1 MFPLPRRSRER
12 RKYCFLFFILHW
24 LFFPPSLLLFK
35 MFQKC
40 VRVNG
45 PLWGR
50 GGAVFCVVHHLPE
63 SKTSYTILG
72 HSKGHDNNKECYR
85 NTMLLFVRNFFAC
98 LADVHQ
104 GMFSVVLFLVRLFC
118 NICWQKNP
126 SRFRPTSSMIPPD
139 IAFSCK
145 TIFVHIRAISQR
157 FSFNRVHLCNI
168 VLMSFA
174 KRTPC
179 SGSEMSFVILGDVF
193 RCQWMLSQHAVCPCA
208 QRNDLE

>member
-1 MFPLPRRSRER
+1 MRDCCRASLLCLKRMRLRSGSQT
-12 RKYCFLFFILHW
+12 CFNRFVKNVSTSTSIQGEEKILFLIFHLALIV
-24 LFFPPSLLLFK
+24 FPPSLLLFK

-40 VRVNG
+40 ARVNG
-45 PLWGR
+45 LLWGR

-85 NTMLLFVRNFFAC
+85 NTMLLFVRNFSDC

-139 IAFSCK
+139 ITTLNLVARQYLF
-145 TIFVHIRAISQR
+145 T
-157 FSFNRVHLCNI
+157 
-168 VLMSFA
+168 
-174 KRTPC
+174 
-179 SGSEMSFVILGDVF
+179 SE
-193 RCQWMLSQHAVCPCA
+193 R
-208 QRNDLE
+208 